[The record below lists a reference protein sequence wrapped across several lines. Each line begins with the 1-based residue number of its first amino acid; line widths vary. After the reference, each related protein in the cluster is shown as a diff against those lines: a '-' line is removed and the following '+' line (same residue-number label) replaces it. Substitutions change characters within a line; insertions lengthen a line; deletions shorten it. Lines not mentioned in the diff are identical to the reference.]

1 MHALTDNEPFIDH
14 RGDDSI
20 ETTKLAITFIG
31 ALSMLGGVAT
41 SAGSTADQSTVAAL
55 DTEYQLAVKN
65 NDADTMARILSD
77 DFVLIVG
84 TGQRYTRTDLL
95 NKARTKEV
103 LYEQNEDTDKT
114 VRVWS
119 DNAVVTSK
127 LWLKGVDKGK
137 PFEWHVWF
145 SDTYV
150 RTPSGWRYVNG
161 FASLPVELL
170 PPSPAPTK

>member
-1 MHALTDNEPFIDH
+1 MKTI
-14 RGDDSI
+14 R
-20 ETTKLAITFIG
+20 LAIAIMG
-31 ALSMLGGVAT
+31 ALAMLGGAAA
-41 SAGSTADQSTVAAL
+41 SADSTADQSTVAAL
-55 DTEYQLAVKN
+55 DAEYQLAVRN

-84 TGQRYTRTDLL
+84 TGQTYTRSDLL

-103 LYEQNEDTDKT
+103 VYEQNEDTDKT
-114 VRVWS
+114 VRVWG

-161 FASLPVELL
+161 FASLPLELL
-170 PPSPAPTK
+170 PPNPAPAK

>member
-1 MHALTDNEPFIDH
+1 LTGNELFIEH
-14 RGDDSI
+14 RGDDSMK
-20 ETTKLAITFIG
+20 TTKLAIALIG
-31 ALSMLGGVAT
+31 ALAMLGGVAA
-41 SAGSTADQSTVAAL
+41 SADSTADQNTVAAL

-77 DFVLIVG
+77 DFVLILG
-84 TGQRYTRTDLL
+84 TGQTYTKTDLL

-103 LYEQNEDTDKT
+103 LYEQNEDSDKT
-114 VRVWS
+114 VRVWG

-127 LWLKGVDKGK
+127 LRLKGVDKGK

-170 PPSPAPTK
+170 SPSPAPTK